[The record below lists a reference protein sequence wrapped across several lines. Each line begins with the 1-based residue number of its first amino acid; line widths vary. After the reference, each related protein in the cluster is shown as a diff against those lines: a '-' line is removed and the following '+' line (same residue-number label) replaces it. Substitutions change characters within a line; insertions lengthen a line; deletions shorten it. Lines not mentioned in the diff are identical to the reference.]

1 MLCCS
6 PDIIVRT
13 IELKTLAFP
22 IAKHRWDTQLPFILA
37 RLIADVISALTRSK
51 DIHAQYAAR
60 LSLGKLIIS

>member
-1 MLCCS
+1 MLSCS

-37 RLIADVISALTRSK
+37 HLIADAISALTR
-51 DIHAQYAAR
+51 
-60 LSLGKLIIS
+60 